1 MNLKTFEYLHNELLP
16 RISNYSKPNQS
27 QKTILFLVEKQKKEG
42 LTADEEKI
50 LDLEV
55 KAEHAAEILFQK
67 RQKANR
73 LKNDIEKKQ
82 KEEERKL
89 LTREKII
96 VGGLLLKYAENDS
109 QMRQILLKL
118 FNGMNDTDKNKE
130 VLKRKLEAMKIIITT
145 TTASYDVN
153 TNDVI
158 DFDFDNYV
166 VDTDISVVGCVTSD
180 DTNY

>member
-42 LTADEEKI
+42 LTDNEEKI

-55 KAEHAAEILFQK
+55 KAEHAAEILYHK

-82 KEEERKL
+82 KEEERKRV
-89 LTREKII
+89 TREKI
-96 VGGLLLKYAENDS
+96 VTGGLLLKHAENDS
-109 QMRQILLKL
+109 EMRQILLKL
-118 FNGMNDTDKNKE
+118 FNAMNDKDKNKD
-130 VLKRKLEAMKIIITT
+130 VLKRKLEAMKIINA
-145 TTASYDVN
+145 TTATDDDVN
-153 TNDVI
+153 INNDI
-158 DFDFDNYV
+158 NFDDVYRN
-166 VDTDISVVGCVTSD
+166 VDTNIVGCVTSD